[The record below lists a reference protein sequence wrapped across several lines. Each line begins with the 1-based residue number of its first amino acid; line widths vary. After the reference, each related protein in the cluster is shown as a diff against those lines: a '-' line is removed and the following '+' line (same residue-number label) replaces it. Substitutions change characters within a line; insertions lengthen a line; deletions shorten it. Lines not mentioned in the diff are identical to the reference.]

1 MNLILKTSG
10 VNTSA
15 KKNRVIKYIV
25 VHYTAGVSSSG
36 KSDEN
41 VAAWFARST
50 TKASSDFIVD
60 DDSVTQFNGDI
71 KNRYTWHCGGS
82 KYKTKG
88 GSLHGVCT
96 NANSIGVEICSS
108 NRTGKVASA
117 NDSTWYFTDATLRNA
132 AELIRLLMD
141 ECGIGID
148 HVIRHYDVTGKLCPG
163 VVGWNADSG
172 SEGEWARFKAMLSGS
187 VDAVDYKALYEAEKA
202 RNDELEKK
210 IKEIMSICERIEEST
225 L

>member
-15 KKNRVIKYIV
+15 KKNRTIKYIV
-25 VHYTAGVSSSG
+25 IHYTAGVSSSG

-41 VAAWFARST
+41 VAAWFARSA

-71 KNRYTWHCGGS
+71 RNRYTWHCGGS
-82 KYKTKG
+82 RLPTKG
-88 GSLHGVCT
+88 GSLHGACT
-96 NANSIGVEICSS
+96 NVNSIGVEICSS
-108 NRTGKVASA
+108 NRTGKVTTA
-117 NDSTWYFTDATLRNA
+117 NDGNWFFTDAALRNA
-132 AELIRLLMD
+132 AELVRSLMD
-141 ECGIGID
+141 EYGIDID
-148 HVIRHYDVTGKLCPG
+148 HVVRHYDVTGKFCPG

-172 SEGEWARFKAMLSGS
+172 SENAYDAFKAMLAG
-187 VDAVDYKALYEAEKA
+187 VGVPIDYKALYEAEKA

-210 IKEIMSICERIEEST
+210 LEEIRSIVNK
-225 L
+225 

>member
-1 MNLILKTSG
+1 MNLIQKTSG

-15 KKNRVIKYIV
+15 KKNRTIKYIV
-25 VHYTAGVSSSG
+25 IHYTAGVSSSG

-71 KNRYTWHCGGS
+71 RNRYTWHCGGS
-82 KYKTKG
+82 RQPTNG

-96 NANSIGVEICSS
+96 NVNSIGVEICSS
-108 NRTGKVASA
+108 NKTGKVTTA
-117 NDSTWYFTDATLRNA
+117 NDRNWYFTDDTLRNA
-132 AELIRLLMD
+132 AELVRSLMD
-141 ECGIGID
+141 EYGIDID
-148 HVIRHYDVTGKLCPG
+148 HVVRHYDVTGKFCPG
-163 VVGWNADSG
+163 IVGWNADSG
-172 SEGEWARFKAMLSGS
+172 SVTEWLRFKSMLCAQNRKQELA
-187 VDAVDYKALYEAEKA
+187 DRLLELAE
-202 RNDELEKK
+202 EM
-210 IKEIMSICERIEEST
+210 KEISIELAS